1 MKKMSNYVQL
11 IGSVNSQVNVKR
23 SINGKSYARF
33 NMCTCDYYR
42 ESGRRIIDRQIHR
55 VVVWG
60 RLAEELG
67 RYLQYGDEVV
77 IDGSITKYS
86 INSREI
92 TEVLASSIL
101 FPHKK
106 QTA

>member
-1 MKKMSNYVQL
+1 MSNYVQL
-11 IGSVNSQVNVKR
+11 IGSVDSPVNVKK
-23 SINGKSYARF
+23 SINGKTFARF
-33 NMCTCDYYR
+33 NMCTCDYYK
-42 ESGRRIIDRQIHR
+42 EAGRRIIDKQIHR
-55 VVVWG
+55 IVVWG

-67 RYLQYGDEVV
+67 RYLEFGDEVV

-86 INSREI
+86 IANRQV
-92 TEVLASSIL
+92 TEVIASNIL

>member
-11 IGSVNSQVNVKR
+11 IGSVESPVNVKK
-23 SINGKSYARF
+23 SINGKTFARF
-33 NMCTCDYYR
+33 NMCTCDYYK
-42 ESGRRIIDRQIHR
+42 EAGRRIIDRQVHR
-55 VVVWG
+55 IVVWG

-77 IDGSITKYS
+77 IDGSITKYN
-86 INSREI
+86 IANRQV
-92 TEVLASSIL
+92 TEVIASSIL